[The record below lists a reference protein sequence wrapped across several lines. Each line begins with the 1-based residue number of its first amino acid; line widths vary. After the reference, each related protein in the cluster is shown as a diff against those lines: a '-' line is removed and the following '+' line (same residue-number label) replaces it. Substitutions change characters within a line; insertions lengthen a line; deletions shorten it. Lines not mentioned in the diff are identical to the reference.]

1 MADTT
6 RAQTIVCFI
15 AIGNIDSIVQCCICR
30 SGTVV
35 NRISR
40 YYNFKQ
46 NRLYRTGAYFYYV
59 CRCTEVQRRT
69 TIYHNALKTIVLNK
83 QETSIKFHSLFL
95 LLIKVHNSRVFFLF
109 LCLWIFL
116 STKATNIVGNLM
128 NFNKYAKSNV

>member
-15 AIGNIDSIVQCCICR
+15 AIGNIDSIVQCCIYR

-59 CRCTEVQRRT
+59 CRCTEVQT
-69 TIYHNALKTIVLNK
+69 DNDISQCLKNDSTEQIGDVNK
-83 QETSIKFHSLFL
+83 IPQFISFVNKSTQFTS
-95 LLIKVHNSRVFFLF
+95 FFLF